1 MLLHSLQEYDL
12 PSRCNSLCASLGE
25 AHAVRYAQPARWPF
39 TAVVL
44 LALARLYKAPGYAAL
59 PRQWA
64 GTLAHAVLSDAVP
77 LVVSRQLLLAF
88 SQDINRLSPDS
99 NKAVAT

>member
-1 MLLHSLQEYDL
+1 
-12 PSRCNSLCASLGE
+12 
-25 AHAVRYAQPARWPF
+25 
-39 TAVVL
+39 
-44 LALARLYKAPGYAAL
+44 
-59 PRQWA
+59 
-64 GTLAHAVLSDAVP
+64 VLSDAVP

>member
-1 MLLHSLQEYDL
+1 MQCCSTRPASPAGR
-12 PSRCNSLCASLGE
+12 PSIAD
-25 AHAVRYAQPARWPF
+25 
-39 TAVVL
+39 VL
-44 LALARLYKAPGYAAL
+44 LARVWLHKAPDTAAVL
-59 PRQWA
+59 RQRA
-64 GTLAHAVLSDAVP
+64 GTLARVVLSDAVP